1 MSKWKLVPVEATDQ
15 MIDAALDAK
24 IGGKSAFVRRNLLRH
39 ARRRAGPGWRRL
51 R

>member
-24 IGGKSAFVRRNLLRH
+24 IGGKVLYRLEDVRKYEIAH
-39 ARRRAGPGWRRL
+39 IVHSEIAA
-51 R
+51 